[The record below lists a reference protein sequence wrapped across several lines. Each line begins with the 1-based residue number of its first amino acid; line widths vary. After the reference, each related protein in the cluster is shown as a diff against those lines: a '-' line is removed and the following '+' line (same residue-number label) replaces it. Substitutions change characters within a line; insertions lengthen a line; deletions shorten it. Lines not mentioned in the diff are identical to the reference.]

1 MNPMTNAFTVWCG
14 KGRVGT
20 YHTKERADAV
30 IEDIRRHPEKYL
42 HVQKWTP
49 APEQYEFVTF
59 EDESEE

>member
-1 MNPMTNAFTVWCG
+1 MNDAFTVWCG

-30 IEDIRRHPEKYL
+30 VEDIAKHPEKYL

-49 APEQYEFVTF
+49 SDAQYQFVTF
-59 EDESEE
+59 EDSEVESEE